1 MKKTALILIL
11 FIGILN
17 SYSQN
22 VLITQLSAT
31 PSTGGINVSVKTI
44 AGNGYGYLSNTYT
57 ITGNVIDL
65 SVCYWFDNTLPILQF
80 DNVIF
85 VPLTSDG
92 NYTVNVQ
99 IKLSTSIETCNNYA
113 TTDNKTTNVSYLS
126 TNNFEQFKNDFT
138 IYPNP
143 TDGKVEL
150 KGLESTINQV
160 DIFDNVGR
168 LVKQIKNIPGNS
180 LDLTELSNGVYIVKI
195 QTNNEKLSQKM
206 VIKK

>member
-1 MKKTALILIL
+1 M
-11 FIGILN
+11 
-17 SYSQN
+17 
-22 VLITQLSAT
+22 
-31 PSTGGINVSVKTI
+31 
-44 AGNGYGYLSNTYT
+44 
-57 ITGNVIDL
+57 IDL

-126 TNNFEQFKNDFT
+126 TNDFEQFKKDFA

-143 TDGKVEL
+143 TDGKIEF
-150 KGLESTINQV
+150 KGVESTINQV
-160 DIFDNVGR
+160 DIFDNTGR
-168 LVKQIKNIPGNS
+168 LVKQIKNITGKS
-180 LDLTELSNGVYIVKI
+180 LDLSALNEGLYIVKI
-195 QTNNEKLSQKM
+195 QTNKEKLSQKL